1 MSIITAKN
9 VHKDEINRL
18 GALCFAE
25 ESEQILTDFYSEDSC
40 NVNIK
45 EPDGAYT
52 IRLRQISPEIQNSL
66 WSSVAARSRALS
78 RSLTSSDLVTALS
91 NSRYLELP

>member
-1 MSIITAKN
+1 MYISFLKTVISSNLPGRSSVCDDEFRNVSIITAKN

-18 GALCFAE
+18 GALRFAE
-25 ESEQILTDFYSEDSC
+25 ESGQILTDFYSEDSC

-66 WSSVAARSRALS
+66 WS
-78 RSLTSSDLVTALS
+78 
-91 NSRYLELP
+91 